1 MIATL
6 IEIGAV
12 AAVASHL
19 AYLRFNIRRRQA
31 RAWEMLASNLQ
42 PRLQRNLLGQEPGQQ
57 SNAREERNATPEE
70 QWRSING
77 AHGLWA
83 MYEDAR
89 VMLDMANYAAR
100 NSDTVDKELLAS
112 LRSDAVQIRIS
123 VLLALSKYA
132 CSQVNESTC
141 ANVAR
146 ACSDLRRHDG
156 PYGPIAAGE

>member
-1 MIATL
+1 
-6 IEIGAV
+6 
-12 AAVASHL
+12 VASHL
-19 AYLRFNIRRRQA
+19 TYLRFNIRRRQA
-31 RAWEMLASNLQ
+31 LAWEMLASNLS
-42 PRLQRNLLGQEPGQQ
+42 PKMQRNLPGQELGQQ
-57 SNAREERNATPEE
+57 SNRTEEWNATPEE

-146 ACSDLRRHDG
+146 A
-156 PYGPIAAGE
+156 AATYAAMMDHMAQLLQANNGALVTGLASTM